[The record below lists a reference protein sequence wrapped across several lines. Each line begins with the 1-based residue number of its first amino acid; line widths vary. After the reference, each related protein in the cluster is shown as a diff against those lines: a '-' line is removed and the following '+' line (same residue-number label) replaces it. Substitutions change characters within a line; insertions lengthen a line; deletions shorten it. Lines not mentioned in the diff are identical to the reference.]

1 MACRQQYGGTSLAL
15 TLLLGSVGLAACGGP
30 FPPPPRTE
38 QVVVVDTI
46 HGVEFEDPFRWLEDQ
61 SSPHTRQ
68 WIDAQNAYASRIVN
82 DSALIDSLQTRLREL
97 MDVEAIGSPRRAG
110 EYEYFTMRRQGE
122 ELETVYRRPAPTPDS
137 DEEITADEDYEV
149 VLDPRPLDPALR
161 KRVHIRSLSRDG
173 RLMVYAIRDGGADEV
188 ELRVRDLQ
196 TGEDLGEQYPWAL
209 YDDVFFADD
218 RSDAFYYVRR
228 SRETGPRLYRHVI
241 GTEPSTD
248 VVVWGD
254 GFGPTTFIGAS
265 TIDDGRSFLLTAQH
279 GWARNEFWVM
289 DRSSRRVR
297 PVVTDIDAHLS
308 SIDWSEEQDGF
319 SNGAFLVRTDYE
331 APNYRLVAID
341 PNQPQPEHWRTVIPE
356 QEDVYLNHSTIEDR
370 YYVTYLHNVSTKIRV
385 FEKDG
390 ASVGEIDVPENFSA
404 SIRDAPGDNTA
415 YLTLQSF
422 TTPETEYQVNLA
434 TGERTISDSAKVTF
448 DTDDYTVDQV
458 WYSSKDGTQ
467 IPMHI
472 VHRSDLELTG
482 DHPTLLYGYGG
493 FTVALRPGFSAFAAV
508 WLERGGVYA
517 VANIRGGNEFGERW
531 HRSGM
536 LENKQNVFDDFMAA
550 AEWLIDN
557 DYTRSERLAIRGGS
571 NGGLLVAAALTQR
584 PDLYRAV
591 LCAFPDLDMV
601 RFYQFTATNNMPA
614 LLEYGDASD
623 AEQFE
628 FLRLYSPYQNVRNGS
643 SYPAVMFATGDLD
656 TRVPPLQARKMT
668 ARLQAAS
675 RSGLPVIL
683 RYDSKGGHAA
693 GRGRPM
699 SLAIDQ
705 TAMELAFLITQT
717 GLGR

>member
-30 FPPPPRTE
+30 YPPPPRTE
-38 QVVVVDTI
+38 QVAVVDTI

-61 SSPHTRQ
+61 DSPETRQ
-68 WIDAQNAYASRIVN
+68 WIEEQNAYAERIVN
-82 DSALIDSLQTRLREL
+82 DTALVDSLRTRLREL

-122 ELETVYRRPAPTPDS
+122 ELETVYRRPAPPPDS
-137 DEEITADEDYEV
+137 DVEITADEDYEV

-188 ELRVRDLQ
+188 ELRLRDLD
-196 TGEDLGEQYPWAL
+196 TGEDLAERYPWAL
-209 YDDVFFADD
+209 YDDVFFEDD
-218 RSDAFYYVRR
+218 GSEAFYYIRR

-241 GTEPSTD
+241 GTDPSTD
-248 VVVWGD
+248 VIIWGD
-254 GFGPTTFIGAS
+254 GFGPATFIGAS

-279 GWARNEFWVM
+279 GWTRNEFWMM

-297 PVVTDIDAHLS
+297 PIVTGIDAHLS

-356 QEDVYLNHSTIEDR
+356 QEDVYLNHSTIDDR
-370 YYVTYLHNVSTKIRV
+370 YYATYLHNVSTMIRV

-390 ASVGEIDVPENFSA
+390 APVGEIDVPESFSA
-404 SIRDAPGDNTA
+404 SIRNAPGDNTA

-448 DTDDYTVDQV
+448 DTHDYNVEQV

-531 HRSGM
+531 HRAGM
-536 LENKQNVFDDFMAA
+536 LENKQNVFDDFIAA

-557 DYTRSERLAIRGGS
+557 GYTHSERLAIRGGS

-591 LCAFPDLDMV
+591 LCTFPDLDMV

-623 AEQFE
+623 PEQFE
-628 FLRLYSPYQNVRNGS
+628 FLRRYSPYQNVRNGT

-668 ARLQAAS
+668 ARLQAAT
-675 RSGLPVIL
+675 RSGRPVIL

-705 TAMELAFLITQT
+705 TAMELAFLIVQT